1 MEGGIQVSRRH
12 VLIVLA
18 APCMHALPSC
28 THPRVLLWAFLLAH
42 LAPVGVIL
50 RDRSS
55 AWVCRTCI
63 LLLSRLLSGL
73 LCTIPSLH
81 GIHLWVAAVFG
92 TPRLRLMPARV
103 LRLVLPSCGLLL
115 LPLPPLALMQV
126 LLLLQMLLLHVL
138 LIQVLLRHVMLLRH
152 VLLLLQVLLD
162 WIRIPTQVP
171 ALSNVRMLQPEW
183 LPPGLLRLWRRLMPC
198 RSAPATAVMGSCQM
212 RRSCL
217 GRRRWAAGVSVR
229 ASPLP
234 LL

>member
-1 MEGGIQVSRRH
+1 MVGGIQVSRRH
-12 VLIVLA
+12 VLVVLA

-28 THPRVLLWAFLLAH
+28 THPRVLLWALLLAH
-42 LAPVGVIL
+42 LAPVGEIL

-73 LCTIPSLH
+73 LCTIPCLH

-92 TPRLRLMPARV
+92 TPHLRLMRACV
-103 LRLVLPSCGLLL
+103 LRLVLPSYGLLL
-115 LPLPPLALMQV
+115 LLPPLPLMQV
-126 LLLLQMLLLHVL
+126 LLLWHVLLLHVL
-138 LIQVLLRHVMLLRH
+138 LIQVLLRHVMLLRY
-152 VLLLLQVLLD
+152 VLLLLQVLLE

-171 ALSNVRMLQPEW
+171 ALPNMRMLQPEW
-183 LPPGLLRLWRRLMPC
+183 LPPGLLLPWRQLMSC